1 MHNTS
6 HEFGFVDITIRRS
19 LKVISEISPPRPASS
34 SANYD
39 GREGPPLYWAK
50 AQGEDAK
57 LRCEVAKLRCEV
69 LKREAKRRSYDAK
82 SRSYD
87 AKSRSYDA
95 KF

>member
-1 MHNTS
+1 MKQVKQQCKILL
-6 HEFGFVDITIRRS
+6 F
-19 LKVISEISPPRPASS
+19 KVSYLIDVHYYSTVVL
-34 SANYD
+34 YD

-95 KF
+95 KFK

>member
-1 MHNTS
+1 MCIAHS
-6 HEFGFVDITIRRS
+6 LFKPKRRHTLS
-19 LKVISEISPPRPASS
+19 LAWSS
-34 SANYD
+34 IYAVRDTMMAD

-57 LRCEVAKLRCEV
+57 LRCEVVKIRCDFF
-69 LKREAKRRSYDAK
+69 KREAKRRSYDAK

-95 KF
+95 KFK